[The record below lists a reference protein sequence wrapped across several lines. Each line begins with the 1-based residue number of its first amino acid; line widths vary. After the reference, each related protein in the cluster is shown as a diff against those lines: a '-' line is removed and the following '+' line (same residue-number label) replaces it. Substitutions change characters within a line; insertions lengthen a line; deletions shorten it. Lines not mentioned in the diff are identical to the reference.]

1 MAEPIKTKLADAFRE
16 AMQLPQVLDRL
27 RQIDTIPGYMGP
39 DEFQRFVRRLRD
51 EWQALADE
59 IGLQADG

>member
-1 MAEPIKTKLADAFRE
+1 MAEPIKAKLADAFRE